1 MYYANSISA
10 LQQLLFS
17 GPPSPNSEE
26 EQEGEAGEIAIT
38 TNAVF

>member
-1 MYYANSISA
+1 MSSNEDDKEESKQPDYDEYKD
-10 LQQLLFS
+10 QL
-17 GPPSPNSEE
+17 